1 MRIGFFS
8 AILDDAMFLLSKPD
22 AASLESIRL
31 EMSKGVF
38 SYPAVGATDGKLP
51 KEYNV
56 DRNQTLLGHGED
68 IYAKAVD
75 AVKNWKMFDLEWIEL
90 FPAHAPIQAGTTVV
104 VIVNHLGFYSINPNR
119 IVYTFD
125 EAGEVSRF
133 GFAYGTVEGHAE
145 SGEERFS
152 VEFDSAT
159 GEVRYH
165 ILAFSR
171 PQHTLAKLGYPY
183 TRYLQRQFAL
193 ASMEAMRKS
202 VL

>member
-1 MRIGFFS
+1 
-8 AILDDAMFLLSKPD
+8 
-22 AASLESIRL
+22 
-31 EMSKGVF
+31 MSKGAF
-38 SYPAVGATDGKLP
+38 SYPAVGATDGELP

-68 IYAKAVD
+68 VFAKAID
-75 AVKNWKMFDLEWIEL
+75 AVKNWKMFDLDWLEL
-90 FPAHAPIQAGTTVV
+90 FPAQAPIQTGTTVV
-104 VIVNHLGFYSINPNR
+104 IIVNHLGFYSINPNR

-125 EAGEVSRF
+125 DVGDVSRF

-171 PQHTLAKLGYPY
+171 PRHPLAKLGYPY
-183 TRYLQRQFAL
+183 TRFLQRHFAL